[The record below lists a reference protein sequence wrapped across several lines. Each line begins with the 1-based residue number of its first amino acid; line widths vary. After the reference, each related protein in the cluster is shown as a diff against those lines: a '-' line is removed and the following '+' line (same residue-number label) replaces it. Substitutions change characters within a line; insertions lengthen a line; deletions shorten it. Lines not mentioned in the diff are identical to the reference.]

1 MDKKSETTK
10 NTWLKKSYRRQI
22 RKKKKKS
29 LINNDKTEKNISFKK
44 EKKKTRENLGEPFKP
59 KQRSQICN
67 PLNPRLE
74 LNQKSQFLT
83 NLILINQS
91 KSSN

>member
-1 MDKKSETTK
+1 MVKKVIQK
-10 NTWLKKSYRRQI
+10 ANTQ
-22 RKKKKKS
+22 KKKKS